1 MELGALTA
9 GTVPKP
15 DIWQLWLRADRQE
28 PVDSLSRSI
37 LFRDLLRENGY
48 VVPRG
53 ERKAD
58 PVCEIPGAACV
69 PATCL

>member
-1 MELGALTA
+1 MSVAAETA
-9 GTVPKP
+9 PKS

-28 PVDSLSRSI
+28 PVDSDSRSI

-48 VVPRG
+48 VVPGGG
-53 ERKAD
+53 ERKAG
-58 PVCEIPGAACV
+58 PVCELHGAACV